1 LKVTWGFPSD
11 LGVVPSRDGFR
22 PVPAVGLSEARTGG
36 HALAQAPEQLLVVP
50 VSAWNR
56 YSVRPD
62 ASTMIWP
69 RPLALATSTVAPRPL
84 AEAGG
89 AVEVAVVLAPAE

>member
-1 LKVTWGFPSD
+1 MTWGFPSD
-11 LGVVPSRDGFR
+11 LGVVPIRDGFR

-36 HALAQAPEQLLVVP
+36 HALAQAPEQLLAVP

-69 RPLALATSTVAPRPL
+69 KPLALATSTVVPRPL
-84 AEAGG
+84 AEAG
-89 AVEVAVVLAPAE
+89 AAEVALVLVPAE